1 MCSFENLTETL
12 KNVVKEKSEL
22 FSLLNKE
29 IEKNT
34 ELINYIKIL
43 ENDCLII
50 RKENDFLRKNKI
62 IENKKNEFQVVTEND
77 LNSINKNN
85 QLLIEYKDSQTFFSR
100 IKNKNFLNFLKLS

>member
-22 FSLLNKE
+22 FYLLNKE